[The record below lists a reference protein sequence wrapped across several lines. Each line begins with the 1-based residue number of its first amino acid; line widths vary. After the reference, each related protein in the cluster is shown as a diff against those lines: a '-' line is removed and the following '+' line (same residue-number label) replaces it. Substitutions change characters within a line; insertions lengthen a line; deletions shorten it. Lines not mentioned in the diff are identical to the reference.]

1 MLCRK
6 FFIFGGIYQSA
17 FNPLWSELA
26 SAFQK
31 HNYDWCWSLLKK
43 SVCITITFFSFVVIL
58 VSILGDFFM
67 EFIAGNEFKSNVAM
81 FVLVGILFSIR
92 IVFDNVSLLQNAT
105 NKLNAIV
112 YGYSIM
118 FVYVLI
124 VIPWVVQQYGI
135 ELMILNLIFMWG
147 LFIVWV
153 YWDLRKIINNRGI

>member
-1 MLCRK
+1 
-6 FFIFGGIYQSA
+6 
-17 FNPLWSELA
+17 
-26 SAFQK
+26 
-31 HNYDWCWSLLKK
+31 
-43 SVCITITFFSFVVIL
+43 
-58 VSILGDFFM
+58 M

-147 LFIVWV
+147 LFIIWV
-153 YWDLRKIINNRGI
+153 YWDLRKIINNRRI

>member
-1 MLCRK
+1 M
-6 FFIFGGIYQSA
+6 
-17 FNPLWSELA
+17 
-26 SAFQK
+26 
-31 HNYDWCWSLLKK
+31 
-43 SVCITITFFSFVVIL
+43 
-58 VSILGDFFM
+58 
-67 EFIAGNEFKSNVAM
+67 
-81 FVLVGILFSIR
+81 
-92 IVFDNVSLLQNAT
+92 
-105 NKLNAIV
+105 NAIV